1 MKEEVIIKNL
11 LQFSSDIRYAALY
24 IDGKLFQD
32 QHKNLEEASD
42 YESDKYEELL
52 VNPALLTLAQQRG
65 NIDCGG
71 LDFLVVSY
79 GNFYQLI
86 RNIHKGHISICLD
99 KGTDLNSMPGEIS
112 RFLNMNYPQLL
123 SNK

>member
-24 IDGKLFQD
+24 VDGKLFQD

-86 RNIHKGHISICLD
+86 RNIKKGHISICLD
-99 KGTDLNSMPGEIS
+99 KGTDLNRMPGKIS

-123 SNK
+123 RS

>member
-24 IDGKLFQD
+24 VDGKLFQD

-86 RNIHKGHISICLD
+86 RNIKKGHISICLD

-123 SNK
+123 RS